1 MTRAAAAALD
11 VEVAAGAMLDAV
23 APTLDVAD
31 GTPDVKGAALPLEAP
46 GKAGEPEDAV
56 PLAGVVLFGLSTL
69 SNYAVSKT
77 SNSYI

>member
-11 VEVAAGAMLDAV
+11 DEVAAGAMDDSV
-23 APTLDVAD
+23 TPTMDVAD

-46 GKAGEPEDAV
+46 EKAGAPAVAV

-69 SNYAVSKT
+69 
-77 SNSYI
+77 

>member
-11 VEVAAGAMLDAV
+11 DVELAAGAMVDAV

-46 GKAGEPEDAV
+46 EKAGEPAVAV

-69 SNYAVSKT
+69 
-77 SNSYI
+77 